1 VTVVEAVRTR
11 LDAERWHWQ
20 HGPIDIVAQAD
31 GEPDAVHAAHEA
43 AWERFQTVL
52 TELVSEL
59 SLLRLPVGVND
70 ATGFLRGPVA
80 RRMWDACAPF
90 APSYITPMA
99 AVAGSVAQELITCY
113 HRQGIRRAWLNN
125 GGDIAL
131 HLIPG
136 QRLRSGVV
144 GNVDCCESSSEL
156 RHLLDG
162 AFDIS
167 YEDPVRGVATSGW
180 RGRSLSLGIADSV
193 TVLAENASQ
202 ADAAATMIANAVNIQ
217 HPCVRRAPASAVRD
231 DSDLGD
237 QWVTVDVGLL
247 PIAAQQQAL
256 QPAVALAQQLQAR
269 GLVWAAYLVC
279 QSATQLVQPLAE
291 AETTRSPLAGEG
303 RLMPS
308 RFIKHQ
314 HQLLSFQT

>member
-1 VTVVEAVRTR
+1 
-11 LDAERWHWQ
+11 
-20 HGPIDIVAQAD
+20 
-31 GEPDAVHAAHEA
+31 
-43 AWERFQTVL
+43 
-52 TELVSEL
+52 
-59 SLLRLPVGVND
+59 
-70 ATGFLRGPVA
+70 
-80 RRMWDACAPF
+80 
-90 APSYITPMA
+90 
-99 AVAGSVAQELITCY
+99 
-113 HRQGIRRAWLNN
+113 
-125 GGDIAL
+125 
-131 HLIPG
+131 
-136 QRLRSGVV
+136 
-144 GNVDCCESSSEL
+144 
-156 RHLLDG
+156 
-162 AFDIS
+162 
-167 YEDPVRGVATSGW
+167 
-180 RGRSLSLGIADSV
+180 
-193 TVLAENASQ
+193 
-202 ADAAATMIANAVNIQ
+202 MIANAVNIQ